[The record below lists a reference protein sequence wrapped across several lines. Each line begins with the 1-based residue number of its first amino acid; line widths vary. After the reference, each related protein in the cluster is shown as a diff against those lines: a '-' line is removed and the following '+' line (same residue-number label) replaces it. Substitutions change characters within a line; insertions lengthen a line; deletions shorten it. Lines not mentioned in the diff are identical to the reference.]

1 MSATKLRV
9 HVNAALAAIVAVG
22 WFELPLVLD
31 VLAGLG
37 GDRDRLFD
45 GGGGAVRGPRPH
57 EGCEMRPALN

>member
-37 GDRDRLFD
+37 VIGIVYSMAAGVLF
-45 GGGGAVRGPRPH
+45 GARALMRGVR
-57 EGCEMRPALN
+57 